1 MEQKEK
7 LQQEEF
13 HQAKMHLFTNFA
25 HELRTP
31 LTLIITPFEELVK
44 RMDMTLELR
53 DKLMVI
59 YKNAQR
65 LLLLVNQLMDLQKN
79 QSGTMELQVTE
90 NNVYEFVTEIYCA
103 FNQIAQTNEIT
114 FTLDCR
120 DREFRPGMIKCC
132 LRRSYSI
139 YCPMHSSI
147 LLPVKT
153 YVCW

>member
-1 MEQKEK
+1 
-7 LQQEEF
+7 
-13 HQAKMHLFTNFA
+13 
-25 HELRTP
+25 
-31 LTLIITPFEELVK
+31 
-44 RMDMTLELR
+44 MTLELR
-53 DKLMVI
+53 DKLMII

-120 DREFRPGMIKCC
+120 DREFQAWYDKVLLEKVVFNLLSNAFKYTPVSYTHLDVYKRQKQE
-132 LRRSYSI
+132 RR
-139 YCPMHSSI
+139 
-147 LLPVKT
+147 
-153 YVCW
+153 